1 MDKDGIFKVKTTSTA
16 SLSWLVEESP
26 CPRPFVWT
34 PLERRLRKNPSRLFL
49 DKEDKG
55 ENADILVTFQLS
67 NLPIDKLLSKI
78 TRPERKIVSRL
89 ILRGI
94 L

>member
-1 MDKDGIFKVKTTSTA
+1 MDKDGIFESKTTSTA

-26 CPRPFVWT
+26 CPRPFAWT

-55 ENADILVTFQLS
+55 ENADVFGTFLLS
-67 NLPIDKLLSKI
+67 DFPIDKLLSKI
-78 TRPERKIVSRL
+78 TRLERKIASRL
-89 ILRGI
+89 IPRGI